1 MDNKYNKSKIYKII
15 ADTTDDIYI
24 GSTVEP
30 LSSRMSKHRCLAK
43 KYSNGTHKNRCTSY
57 DIINNHPT
65 AKIILLE
72 EFPCETKEQLRAR
85 EQYHIDQHKEGG
97 KLVNKLDAYV
107 PIEVGRKKKRQY
119 LSENS
124 EYFKELRKQRYV
136 EDPTKEREQQ
146 KIYRENNR
154 DKIKIIDKEYREAN
168 KEKLKEKAR
177 KYIQEHAE
185 ERREY
190 QKQYYE
196 KTKANRMEK
205 YVCECGV
212 ELSRSSKSRH
222 EKRRDH
228 LEWLAK
234 NDIPT
239 II

>member
-1 MDNKYNKSKIYKII
+1 MEENKYVRSKIYKIM
-15 ADTTDDIYI
+15 ADTTDEIYI
-24 GSTVEP
+24 GSTVQP
-30 LSSRMSKHRCLAK
+30 LYQRFSVHKTYAT
-43 KYSNGTHKNRCTSY
+43 KYLNGTYKNRCTSY

-72 EFPCETKEQLRAR
+72 EFPCDTKEQLRAR

-107 PIEVGRKKKRQY
+107 PIEVGREKKRQY
-119 LSENS
+119 LSKNS
-124 EYFKELRKQRYV
+124 EYFKELR
-136 EDPTKEREQQ
+136 
-146 KIYRENNR
+146 
-154 DKIKIIDKEYREAN
+154 
-168 KEKLKEKAR
+168 
-177 KYIQEHAE
+177 
-185 ERREY
+185 
-190 QKQYYE
+190 KQYYE